1 MEENNRPFENNENIE
16 EYEIDFIKE
25 AEKYNIYSEEDTNIS
40 TKTKLAFAAVII
52 AIVLLL
58 AWPNLK
64 TVKIAL
70 GISTILSLG
79 ALINS
84 LFSHKKIDY
93 YRHNERRLNGLTLIF
108 SFIELLII
116 GISFTIFICLE
127 NIKFN
132 DKNICTYSSII
143 SCVDNKDGT
152 STCNF
157 LNRLEVPCSTK
168 LVKDKLK

>member
-1 MEENNRPFENNENIE
+1 MEENKSLNNEESVE

-25 AEKYNIYSEEDTNIS
+25 AEKYNIYSEEATKVS
-40 TKTKLAFAAVII
+40 LKTKIAFTAVII
-52 AIVLLL
+52 AVVLLL

-64 TVKIAL
+64 SVKIAL
-70 GISTILSLG
+70 GISTLLSLG
-79 ALINS
+79 ALLNS

-93 YRHNERRLNGLTLIF
+93 YRHNEKRLNGLTLIF

-116 GISFTIFICLE
+116 GISFTIFLCLE
-127 NIKFN
+127 NIEFN
-132 DKNICTYSSII
+132 DKNICTYGSVI

-157 LNRLEVPCSTK
+157 LNRLEVPCSTE